1 MFTCFFHDLTEGR
14 DIAFLH
20 KNAPGTLPVLPCH
33 LEPRPIV
40 GIEIIVH
47 ACKKKLSHSGENRR
61 KCQRNQ
67 NKTQKKNSI
76 SWRPLAWSQKAAA
89 NAPHKRA
96 NAKVKQLCHG
106 FSHRRLRRHWNELI
120 ITDQSPALGVSFCHY
135 IHTGPRSSKL
145 LEILSIYRSIYRSIH
160 PSIYL
165 I

>member
-1 MFTCFFHDLTEGR
+1 MPCFPQNKVVFTCFFHDLTEGR

-33 LEPRPIV
+33 LELRPIV

-47 ACKKKLSHSGENRR
+47 ACKKKLSHSGEIGENV
-61 KCQRNQ
+61 KEI
-67 NKTQKKNSI
+67 KIKPKKISI

-120 ITDQSPALGVSFCHY
+120 ITDQSPALGVCFCHY
-135 IHTGPRSSKL
+135 IHKGPRSSK
-145 LEILSIYRSIYRSIH
+145 
-160 PSIYL
+160 
-165 I
+165 